1 MSRQQPPAS
10 TLLTLDVAAGTP
22 VEPLRAHWYR
32 HPVLGERPVVRL
44 VGETAAPG
52 EDAALAFLGFAPA
65 EASEPLARAP
75 RRALGFPSWVL
86 VNDPA
91 RAGQAL
97 AVVKD
102 MERAAHLARTK
113 PGHAKDRY
121 EALARRLPPAHLPS
135 FWEQA
140 GRAFLSTDRRR
151 CAPCQVARQHSRRPA
166 APPLSG
172 GSIRSLPRARPGT
185 RPRRPAPMDAAAG
198 TSARP
203 RPSSRSRSRDRGRAP
218 PRRAAG
224 LAVHALGLGR
234 VLAGQPSA
242 TAPHGQGLRRGARRA
257 AHPAAR
263 AGAAGVGAVARRG
276 RLARSFPR
284 APAAPV
290 VAPPTTACAAL
301 RADRAYGPAPAGRRP
316 PPDPHPETVGP
327 HVRCESDRCHRR
339 ARHSCLRPPTAC
351 QDRPARVAAERLRR
365 RGAPFTGAHGG
376 RPAIPAA
383 AERRGSELLRLCRAV
398 GR

>member
-135 FWEQA
+135 SWEQA

-151 CAPCQVARQHSRRPA
+151 YAGMMFEKAREAERVYALATDQADRREAFLEFALAGALPAKSLASTPADLRRHHSPEEA
-166 APPLSG
+166 YEAFLE
-172 GSIRSLPRARPGT
+172 LALARARGGLPPWTQLPEQARGLVLQAGRDPATEEERLLGELLALPST
-185 RPRRPAPMDAAAG
+185 RWASAGFWRDSRAPLLHMAKGSAAVRGAPLILLPERVPRESAPLQGAAAW
-198 TSARP
+198 
-203 RPSSRSRSRDRGRAP
+203 
-218 PRRAAG
+218 
-224 LAVHALGLGR
+224 
-234 VLAGQPSA
+234 
-242 TAPHGQGLRRGARRA
+242 
-257 AHPAAR
+257 
-263 AGAAGVGAVARRG
+263 
-276 RLARSFPR
+276 LARFLER
-284 APAAPV
+284 
-290 VAPPTTACAAL
+290 
-301 RADRAYGPAPAGRRP
+301 RRRRWWRRRP
-316 PPDPHPETVGP
+316 PPAQLFELIGRMAP
-327 HVRCESDRCHRR
+327 RLR
-339 ARHSCLRPPTAC
+339 AD
-351 QDRPARVAAERLRR
+351 DRPLILTPRR
-365 RGAPFTGAHGG
+365 WGHTFDANL
-376 RPAIPAA
+376 ID
-383 AERRGSELLRLCRAV
+383 V
-398 GR
+398 

>member
-32 HPVLGERPVVRL
+32 HPVLGEP
-44 VGETAAPG
+44 AAPG

-140 GRAFLSTDRRR
+140 G
-151 CAPCQVARQHSRRPA
+151 
-166 APPLSG
+166 
-172 GSIRSLPRARPGT
+172 
-185 RPRRPAPMDAAAG
+185 
-198 TSARP
+198 
-203 RPSSRSRSRDRGRAP
+203 
-218 PRRAAG
+218 
-224 LAVHALGLGR
+224 
-234 VLAGQPSA
+234 
-242 TAPHGQGLRRGARRA
+242 
-257 AHPAAR
+257 
-263 AGAAGVGAVARRG
+263 
-276 RLARSFPR
+276 
-284 APAAPV
+284 
-290 VAPPTTACAAL
+290 
-301 RADRAYGPAPAGRRP
+301 
-316 PPDPHPETVGP
+316 
-327 HVRCESDRCHRR
+327 
-339 ARHSCLRPPTAC
+339 
-351 QDRPARVAAERLRR
+351 
-365 RGAPFTGAHGG
+365 
-376 RPAIPAA
+376 
-383 AERRGSELLRLCRAV
+383 
-398 GR
+398 

>member
-97 AVVKD
+97 AVLKD

-121 EALARRLPPAHLPS
+121 EALARRLPPAHPPS
-135 FWEQA
+135 CGATTLRRKHTKPSSSSPWHA
-140 GRAFLSTDRRR
+140 PAAACPHGRSCRNKRAASSFK
-151 CAPCQVARQHSRRPA
+151 QVAIPRPRKSA
-166 APPLSG
+166 SSASCWPCRPRAGPRPGSG
-172 GSIRSLPRARPGT
+172 GTAEHHCSTWP
-185 RPRRPAPMDAAAG
+185 
-198 TSARP
+198 
-203 RPSSRSRSRDRGRAP
+203 RAP
-218 PRRAAG
+218 PRC
-224 LAVHALGLGR
+224 
-234 VLAGQPSA
+234 
-242 TAPHGQGLRRGARRA
+242 
-257 AHPAAR
+257 AAR
-263 AGAAGVGAVARRG
+263 CSTCCPSRTARATSTAGGWTCWMRPARWTRSSCRPSRCRGSRRRCKARPPGSLVSSSAGGAGGGAAG
-276 RLARSFPR
+276 
-284 APAAPV
+284 
-290 VAPPTTACAAL
+290 
-301 RADRAYGPAPAGRRP
+301 
-316 PPDPHPETVGP
+316 H
-327 HVRCESDRCHRR
+327 
-339 ARHSCLRPPTAC
+339 
-351 QDRPARVAAERLRR
+351 RLR
-365 RGAPFTGAHGG
+365 
-376 RPAIPAA
+376 
-383 AERRGSELLRLCRAV
+383 SSSS
-398 GR
+398 

>member
-102 MERAAHLARTK
+102 MERAAHL
-113 PGHAKDRY
+113 
-121 EALARRLPPAHLPS
+121 PS
-135 FWEQA
+135 SWEQA

-151 CAPCQVARQHSRRPA
+151 YAGMMFEKAREAERVYALATDQADRREAFLEFALAGALPAKSLASTPADLRRHHSPEEA
-166 APPLSG
+166 YEAFLE
-172 GSIRSLPRARPGT
+172 LALARARGGLPPWTQLPEQARGLVLQAGRDPATEEERLLGELLALPST
-185 RPRRPAPMDAAAG
+185 RWASAG
-198 TSARP
+198 FW
-203 RPSSRSRSRDRGRAP
+203 RDSRAP
-218 PRRAAG
+218 LLHMAKGSAA
-224 LAVHALGLGR
+224 V
-234 VLAGQPSA
+234 
-242 TAPHGQGLRRGARRA
+242 RGALLNLLPEPDREGDFDGWWLDLLDET
-257 AHPAAR
+257 
-263 AGAAGVGAVARRG
+263 GA
-276 RLARSFPR
+276 LD
-284 APAAPV
+284 
-290 VAPPTTACAAL
+290 AL
-301 RADRAYGPAPAGRRP
+301 ILP
-316 PPDPHPETVGP
+316 
-327 HVRCESDRCHRR
+327 
-339 ARHSCLRPPTAC
+339 
-351 QDRPARVAAERLRR
+351 AER
-365 RGAPFTGAHGG
+365 
-376 RPAIPAA
+376 
-383 AERRGSELLRLCRAV
+383 
-398 GR
+398 